1 METAI
6 VDDDH
11 DDHDHDHDN
20 GDADVGDYFMEML
33 KYKTTTTMS
42 VALRTQGHVQI
53 CCPPPPPFA
62 ISSNTP
68 PSSLQI
74 LNFLSQTHLNVRRI
88 TLQNKFPC
96 FLHWFVFAKARYGI
110 HTDCAV
116 DLV

>member
-11 DDHDHDHDN
+11 DDHEHDHDN

-53 CCPPPPPFA
+53 CCPPPFA
-62 ISSNTP
+62 TSSNTL

-74 LNFLSQTHLNVRRI
+74 LTFLSQTHLNVRRI

>member
-53 CCPPPPPFA
+53 CCSSPLPPLSPPP
-62 ISSNTP
+62 
-68 PSSLQI
+68 L
-74 LNFLSQTHLNVRRI
+74 
-88 TLQNKFPC
+88 TL
-96 FLHWFVFAKARYGI
+96 LHPHCRF
-110 HTDCAV
+110 
-116 DLV
+116 